1 MNYKHF
7 FVTIII
13 FLTSLKGY
21 AQDPE
26 RKHSI
31 GLYQTLTDYN
41 VVLFDNKI
49 FAFDSSLSQST
60 RIAYQRKLSRTW
72 MLNTG
77 LSNGFILNQNIR
89 ESFVDRAYVFGMD
102 AALFFKVNNGRILKE
117 NARIAPYFTFGYRM
131 DYVPHL
137 DKINEDPV
145 LFMNQYGIGFNI
157 KLSER
162 THIQLQSVLDQK
174 LASDFNTHM
183 QYRIGL
189 TQSLGAL
196 NDKLPSKKQQQED
209 SDNDGIVDALDK
221 CPNEYGIAKFGGCS
235 TGSLDEVDPNDS
247 LERIVVDQRQALEDL
262 QKELEEIR
270 NAGESSSI
278 SKSREQELL
287 LRIYKLQKS
296 KDEEILSLKKRL
308 SEKEDVSTPEPGV
321 VEPKKKDEVVDAE
334 VEDPRPKKK
343 EIETP
348 TSEIPENKNYY
359 VITISSPN
367 LSTATTW
374 LAKMKK
380 SYPDAVILPQPNGY
394 YRVGIYVGKDKP
406 KGLQTMEQVRKE
418 GFVDAWLSIE

>member
-1 MNYKHF
+1 M
-7 FVTIII
+7 
-13 FLTSLKGY
+13 KGY

-60 RIAYQRKLSRTW
+60 RIAYQRKLSRAW

-89 ESFVDRAYVFGMD
+89 ESFVDRAYVFGID

-117 NARIAPYFTFGYRM
+117 NPRIAPYFTFGYRM
-131 DYVPHL
+131 DYVSHL
-137 DKINEDPV
+137 AKINEDPV
-145 LFMNQYGIGFNI
+145 LFMNQYGLGFNI
-157 KLSER
+157 KLSQR

-196 NDKLPSKKQQQED
+196 EDKMPTKKQGND
-209 SDNDGIVDALDK
+209 TDNDGIVDALDK
-221 CPNEYGIAKFGGCS
+221 CPYVFGVIKFGGCP
-235 TGSLDEVDPNDS
+235 TDSLGETIQNDS
-247 LERIVVDQRQALEDL
+247 LERIVVDQRLELEKL

-308 SEKEDVSTPEPGV
+308 SENEGSGTSTE
-321 VEPKKKDEVVDAE
+321 VEPKKKNEVLDAE
-334 VEDPRPKKK
+334 VENPLSKKK
-343 EIETP
+343 EVETP
-348 TSEIPENKNYY
+348 NSEIPENKNYY

-367 LSTATTW
+367 LSTATSW

-394 YRVGIYVGKDKP
+394 YRVGVYVGKDKP

-418 GFVDAWLSIE
+418 GYASVWLSVE